1 MTTTLMQIRSLVHRQ
16 IISALEDDLEGGE
29 LLTKEVW
36 EQCET
41 DDDVAA
47 AKHELGQIV
56 DVLRSLEPSSARDV
70 PSRDEMTSL
79 QVEAFTTY
87 PSDLLLDELVM
98 CTVRYN
104 LGDLAADE
112 RRVATAILER
122 LSSLGIARKEH
133 RAGCEIWPQHRLC
146 RCPWSVAS

>member
-1 MTTTLMQIRSLVHRQ
+1 MTPKATAIRTLVHRQ
-16 IISALEDDLEGGE
+16 IISALEEDLDGGE

-41 DDDVAA
+41 DDDVAT
-47 AKHELGQIV
+47 AKHALGQIV
-56 DVLRSLEPSSARDV
+56 EVLRSLEPSSSPNV
-70 PSRDEMTSL
+70 PSRDEMTAL
-79 QVEAFTTY
+79 QVESFTSY
-87 PSDLLLDELVM
+87 PFDLLLDELVM

-104 LGDLAADE
+104 LGDQAADE

-122 LSSLGIARKEH
+122 LSSLGIARKQH
-133 RAGCEIWPQHRLC
+133 RAGCEIWPEHRLC

>member
-1 MTTTLMQIRSLVHRQ
+1 MAAKATIRALVHRQ
-16 IISALEDDLEGGE
+16 IISALEDDLDGGE

-41 DDDVAA
+41 DEDVAA

-56 DVLRSLEPSSARDV
+56 EVLRSLEPSASRNAT
-70 PSRDEMTSL
+70 SRDEMTSL
-79 QVEAFTTY
+79 QIESFCTY
-87 PSDLLLDELVM
+87 PFDLLLDELVM

-112 RRVATAILER
+112 RRVATALLER
-122 LSSLGIARKEH
+122 ISSLGIARKEH
-133 RAGCEIWPQHRLC
+133 RAGCEIWPEHRLC